1 MEISSN
7 KLKRNNSC
15 VIMLALEWDD
25 WNTFY
30 S

>member
-7 KLKRNNSC
+7 KLKRNNSR
-15 VIMLALEWDD
+15 VVMLALEWDD